1 MTEEQ
6 SETSSGG
13 LERDLKGVGD
23 TDAIVP
29 VIISM
34 GDNSKRSVTMEVPLE
49 DIVKGASCT
58 LEGMEHI
65 VFLSTALHSTSILGK
80 VVKGYVKNVRRLAL
94 VIERSK

>member
-6 SETSSGG
+6 SETSSRG
-13 LERDLKGVGD
+13 LEKDLKGVGD

-34 GDNSKRSVTMEVPLE
+34 GDNSKRSVTIEVPLE

-65 VFLSTALHSTSILGK
+65 VFSSTVLP
-80 VVKGYVKNVRRLAL
+80 RLYLA
-94 VIERSK
+94 K